1 MLKISTFRTEITPEP
16 GVLLAGYGP
25 RVVADGVHDP
35 LFISGISFDD
45 GDSRA
50 ILLSYDLIGLDK
62 DFIIDIRHA
71 CATATGLDPE
81 QIILTCT
88 HTHSGPH
95 TRRLANLDFDDKLQ
109 SEFDSYRQLLIKKS
123 AAVVKVAFSNQIEV
137 DVYHYSQECHENINR
152 RVILP
157 DNSCKYLPDNKHLTP
172 LASNIT
178 DPELGIV
185 YFVDQ
190 ATKQPAATLVNY
202 AAHPLTCQTEGAS
215 AHKISSDYPGVL
227 REEVERELGGFCLF
241 ASGACG
247 DLHPKDFES
256 GFSRTT
262 EMGKALGREIIN
274 SFSAAIWNSAVY
286 KQDNCKLTTTTAN
299 VEVKFRKSGC
309 IEGRLPQYANQSTA
323 EAELQILTIGDI
335 AFVGVPGELLC
346 EPGLEIKW
354 HSPFRKTFILYNS
367 TDYLSYITPD
377 NFYLQGGYEAETSQL
392 EPEAAFD
399 IVSTAIHTLRT
410 SGVSSSI

>member
-25 RVVADGVHDP
+25 RVTSDGVHDP

-45 GDSRA
+45 GNSRA

-62 DFIIDIRHA
+62 DFITDIRHA
-71 CATATGLDPE
+71 CAAATGLSPE

-95 TRRLANLDFDDKLQ
+95 TRRLANLNFDDKLLN
-109 SEFDSYRQLLIKKS
+109 EFNCYRQLLIEKS
-123 AAVVKVAFSNQIEV
+123 VTVVKQAFSNQIAV
-137 DVYHYSQECHENINR
+137 DLYHYSLACHENINR
-152 RVILP
+152 RVIMP
-157 DNSCKYLPDNKHLTP
+157 DNSCQYLPTNKHLTP
-172 LASNIT
+172 LANNIT

-185 YFVDQ
+185 YFVNRS
-190 ATKQPAATLVNY
+190 TRQPAATLINY
-202 AAHPLTCQTEGAS
+202 AAHPLTCQSEGAS
-215 AHKISSDYPGVL
+215 AHKISSDYPAVL

-241 ASGACG
+241 TSGACG

-256 GFSRTT
+256 GFSRTR
-262 EMGKALGREIIN
+262 EMGRALSRKVIN
-274 SFSAAIWNSAVY
+274 SFSTAVWNQIAY
-286 KQDNCKLTTTTAN
+286 KQENCKLTATVAHVT
-299 VEVKFRKSGC
+299 VKFRETGC
-309 IEGRLPQYANQSTA
+309 VEGRLPQYANKSTV
-323 EAELQILTIGDI
+323 EAELQFLTIGDI

-377 NFYLQGGYEAETSQL
+377 NFYLQGGYEAETSHL

-399 IVSTAIHTLRT
+399 IVSTTIHTLRKFKKYR
-410 SGVSSSI
+410 